1 VKWLRDVPDAVW
13 IAALL
18 LDAAAAV
25 YVGHALL
32 LASGH

>member
-1 VKWLRDVPDAVW
+1 MKWFRDVPEAVW
-13 IAALL
+13 IVALL

-32 LASGH
+32 VASGN